1 MKSRLVTIRS
11 LAFDGT
17 VRREWT
23 GEIISETSTRID
35 LVGVFERTI
44 EHTDL
49 GLIEAGTVSYEFYWP
64 DRWYNIFR
72 FESPGGELRNYYCN
86 IAMPP
91 VLTDTQLSYIDL
103 DVDVL
108 IWPGKKP
115 IVLDRDEFEANSR
128 TFGYPSE
135 VVDKAEATL
144 KTLLNAS
151 TVNGL
156 LKDLTEPR
164 EVNNYIR

>member
-1 MKSRLVTIRS
+1 MKNRIVTVRS

-23 GEIISETSTRID
+23 GEIIGETSSRID

-44 EHTDL
+44 EHPDL
-49 GLIEAGTVSYEFYWP
+49 GIIEAGTVSYEFYWP

-72 FESPGGELRNYYCN
+72 FESPSGELRNYYCN

-91 VLTDTQLSYIDL
+91 TLTESQLSYIDL
-103 DVDVL
+103 DIDVL
-108 IWPGKKP
+108 IWPGKEP

-128 TFGYPSE
+128 LFGYPPE
-135 VVDKAEATL
+135 VVEKVEATL
-144 KTLLNAS
+144 KILLN
-151 TVNGL
+151 TDVVNESF
-156 LKDLTEPR
+156 TTSYRITRIE
-164 EVNNYIR
+164 